1 MFEEVTIDPM
11 RTTGVGAELRRFN
24 PASPRLSFD
33 PCLTVPGAVDSF
45 KLSMHFISTHSTC

>member
-1 MFEEVTIDPM
+1 MLDEVTIDPM
-11 RTTGVGAELRRFN
+11 WKTGVGAELHRFN

-45 KLSMHFISTHSTC
+45 KLSMHFINTHSTC